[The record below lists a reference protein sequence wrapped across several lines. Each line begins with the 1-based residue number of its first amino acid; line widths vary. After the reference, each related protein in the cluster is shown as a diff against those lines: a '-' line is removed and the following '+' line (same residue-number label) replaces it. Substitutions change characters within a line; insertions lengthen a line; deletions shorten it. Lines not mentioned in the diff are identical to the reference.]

1 LPISLATYMVK
12 SMGFDEIRH
21 QRNRAQEFFQN
32 VISAEEFLA
41 GCDMNVKKTVTDGIV
56 KLFDSRKEALCR
68 S

>member
-1 LPISLATYMVK
+1 
-12 SMGFDEIRH
+12 MGFDEIRH